1 MKRVVA
7 SSVSPIAARLARTAS
22 RHIWTHRAWRSAVSP
37 DWGTSFISFVD
48 LLCQTTA
55 SYDILA
61 GGLRPANRARRG
73 CVALSRVGVSLKSA
87 RERAGWSREALA
99 YRSGLSWAAIAQ
111 IESGRRREVRL
122 SSLSALANALGVSVD
137 YLVGSEATVSPK
149 LLGHSAF
156 IYSSDDEYVA
166 SMAAFLAE
174 GIARAECVLAVS
186 GRRQIGLIRDALGDD
201 AVHVEFR
208 DSSEWYRSPSGALSD
223 YHTFVKEQFERGAHW
238 VR

>member
-122 SSLSALANALGVSVD
+122 SSLAALAGALGVSVD
-137 YLVGSEATVSPK
+137 YLIGSDAAMESSVFEH
-149 LLGHSAF
+149 LVLG
-156 IYSSDDEYVA
+156 YSSDQE
-166 SMAAFLAE
+166 FLAATFPFLAGGVE
-174 GIARAECVLAVS
+174 RAEAVLAVTTHPN
-186 GRRQIGLIRDALGDD
+186 IALLRDALNG
-201 AVHVEFR
+201 R
-208 DSSEWYRSPSGALSD
+208 
-223 YHTFVKEQFERGAHW
+223 
-238 VR
+238 